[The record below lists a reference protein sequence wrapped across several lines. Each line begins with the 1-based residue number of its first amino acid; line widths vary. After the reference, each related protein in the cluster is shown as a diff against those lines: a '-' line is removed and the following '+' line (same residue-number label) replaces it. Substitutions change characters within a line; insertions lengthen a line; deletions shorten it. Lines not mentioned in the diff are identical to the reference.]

1 MNGATHLPAQSIAQ
15 RLDDQARLTPE
26 AFAILALNQAPLA
39 YEHLYAHIQE
49 AVLTL
54 RSLGIERNDPVAIN
68 LPNGPEM
75 AVAFLG
81 VASGATAA
89 PLNPAYRAPELE
101 ACLIDMQAKA
111 LIVQAGV
118 DSPAR
123 AVARARG
130 IPILELYS
138 RPGTRASLFTFTGER
153 PVGLKHPEFARA
165 DDVALLL
172 STSGTTSRPKLVPL
186 THTNLLQSARNIQTT
201 LALTQSD
208 RCLNV
213 MPLFH
218 IHGLVGALLSS
229 LAAGASVVC
238 TPDLQLPQ
246 FFAWLEEFS
255 PTWYTGVP
263 TMHRAVLSSA
273 RAQGLDLR
281 RTRSLRFIRSSSA
294 PLPRHVMRELEQA
307 FDVPVLEAYGMT
319 EASHQICSNPP
330 PPQLRKEGSVGLAAG
345 TEVSIMDGHGDL
357 RASGEV
363 GEVVIRGA
371 NVMSGYA
378 ANPGANERSFSHGW
392 FRTGDQGYLDN
403 DGYLFIVGRL
413 KEIINRGGE
422 KISPSEV
429 DQVLLDHPAI
439 AEATAFAVTHATLG
453 EDVAAAVVLKTESH
467 TNEQELQAFVTARLA
482 ECKVPRRIIIVD
494 HIPRGVTGK
503 VQRAGLAEVFAEA
516 LRVDLVAPTNAFEA
530 AVASIY
536 SEVLGIPTVGRD
548 DNFFLLGGDSLRG
561 TQVLSRVRAVFQV
574 NLSIATI
581 FRKSTVAGLA
591 DEIAQSLEV
600 SDGVEATDHACSLPG
615 LPDSSYRPA

>member
-1 MNGATHLPAQSIAQ
+1 MNGATHPSAVSIAEQ
-15 RLDDQARLTPE
+15 LADQASRTPE
-26 AFAILALNQAPLA
+26 TIAILGLNQAPLA
-39 YEHLYAHIQE
+39 YKQLYDHVQE

-54 RSLGIERNDPVAIN
+54 RSLGIGRNDPVGIV

-89 PLNPAYRAPELE
+89 PLNPAYRAAEFE
-101 ACLIDMQAKA
+101 ARLVDIQAKA

-123 AVARARG
+123 GVARARG
-130 IPILELYS
+130 IPIVELYS
-138 RPGTRASLFTFTGER
+138 RPSVGASLFTLNGER
-153 PVGLKHPEFARA
+153 RVSLEQPEFARP

-172 STSGTTSRPKLVPL
+172 TTSGTTSRPKLVPL
-186 THTNLLQSARNIQTT
+186 THANLLESARNIQTT
-201 LALTQSD
+201 LALTHSD

-229 LAAGASVVC
+229 LLAGASVVC

-246 FFAWLEEFS
+246 FFAWLEEFC
-255 PTWYTGVP
+255 PTWYTAVP

-273 RAQGLDLR
+273 RDHDPDPR
-281 RTRSLRFIRSSSA
+281 RTHSLRLIRSSSA
-294 PLPRHVMRELEQA
+294 PLPRNVMRELEQA
-307 FDVPVLEAYGMT
+307 FEVPVLEAYGMT
-319 EASHQICSNPP
+319 EASHQICSNPLP
-330 PPQLRKEGSVGLAAG
+330 PRERKEGSVGLAAG
-345 TEVSIMDGHGDL
+345 AEVSIMDDRGNL
-357 RASGEV
+357 LSQGEV
-363 GEVVIRGA
+363 GEIVIRGA

-378 ANPGANERSFSHGW
+378 ANPAANEGCFPHGW

-422 KISPSEV
+422 KISPFEV
-429 DQVLLDHPAI
+429 DQVLLDHSAI
-439 AEATAFAVTHATLG
+439 AEAITFAVVHATLG
-453 EDVAAAVVLKTESH
+453 EDIAAAVVLKTESH
-467 TNEQELQAFVTARLA
+467 ATEQELQAFVAARLA
-482 ECKVPRRIIIVD
+482 ECKVPRRVIIVD
-494 HIPRGVTGK
+494 HIPRGATGK
-503 VQRAGLAEVFAEA
+503 TQRVGLAEVFAET
-516 LRVDLVAPTNAFEA
+516 LRTDPAAPTNAFEA

-536 SEVLGIPTVGRD
+536 SEVLSIPTVGRQ

-561 TQVLSRVRAVFQV
+561 TQVLSRVRALFQV

-581 FRKSTVAGLA
+581 FRKSTVADLA
-591 DEIAQSLEV
+591 DEIARALEV
-600 SDGVEATDHACSLPG
+600 SDCFEATDASDRFEAIHEA
-615 LPDSSYRPA
+615 